1 MHSASKKSFFDDLV
15 FEVCENV
22 YEPAE
27 DSFLFA
33 ENLHVESGMQVLD
46 MGTGSGILG
55 ILAAKQASEVV
66 AVDLNPFAVQCAKQN
81 AQRTKSQSNMTFL
94 QGDLFAPLN
103 ERAKFDMI
111 LFNSPYLPSEES
123 EESTWLGRAWAGG
136 TTGRNVIDRFMIQS
150 PTHLKKAG
158 EILLMQSTLANVE
171 KTRERFLDFG
181 LKTETLAS
189 LNLPFFETL
198 VLLKAKF

>member
-1 MHSASKKSFFDDLV
+1 MHSPSKKSFFSNLV

-33 ENLHVESGMQVLD
+33 ENLHVKSSTQVLD
-46 MGTGSGILG
+46 MGTGIGILG

-66 AVDLNPFAVQCAKQN
+66 AVDLNPFAIRCAKQN

-103 ERAKFDMI
+103 ETSKFDMI
-111 LFNSPYLPSEES
+111 LFNSPYLPSEEG
-123 EESTWLGRAWAGG
+123 EEGTWLGRAWAGG
-136 TTGRNVIDRFMIQS
+136 TTGRDVIDSFITQAS
-150 PTHLKKAG
+150 AHLKKSG

-171 KTRERFLDFG
+171 KTRGRFLDFG